1 MKQYPVFQKLCETAW
16 RRPLT
21 PAEQADLRAWLAA
34 HPEFEA
40 EAQAEAA
47 LSVALARLP
56 DAPVPSNF
64 TARVLRQIE
73 AEARAAAPGHRPP
86 VAWWRLYWPQLAG
99 VSAVVVLG
107 AGLWR
112 VNLNQQQQLVQTA
125 QEVAAVKLFSDP
137 TLLTDFEEIAS
148 LTPPAATP
156 DDILLAMSEELL
168 ALHQ

>member
-1 MKQYPVFQKLCETAW
+1 MKQDPELQKWCEIAW

-21 PAEQADLRAWLAA
+21 PAEQADLHAWLAA

-40 EAQAEAA
+40 EAKAEAA

-64 TARVLRQIE
+64 NARVLRQIE
-73 AEARAAAPGHRPP
+73 AEARAAGPFLRPP
-86 VAWWRLYWPQLAG
+86 PAWWRRFWPQLAG
-99 VSAVVVLG
+99 TAVVVVLG

-112 VNLNQQQQLVQTA
+112 VNLNQQLLQTA
-125 QEVAAVKLFSDP
+125 QEVAAVKFFSDP
-137 TLLTDFEEIAS
+137 ALLADFEEIAS
-148 LTPPAATP
+148 LTPPVAAP
-156 DDILLAMSEELL
+156 DESLLAMSEELL

>member
-1 MKQYPVFQKLCETAW
+1 MKQDPEYQKLCEIAW

-21 PAEQADLRAWLAA
+21 PAEQADLQAWLAA
-34 HPEFEA
+34 HPEFEP
-40 EAQAEAA
+40 EAKAEAA

-64 TARVLRQIE
+64 TARVLRQVE
-73 AEARAAAPGHRPP
+73 AETRAADPLIRPSL
-86 VAWWRLYWPQLAG
+86 VWWRRYWPQLAG
-99 VSAVVVLG
+99 VSVVVVLG

-112 VNLNQQQQLVQTA
+112 VNLNQQQLVQTA

-148 LTPPAATP
+148 LTPPVATP
-156 DDILLAMSEELL
+156 DESLLAMSEDLL